1 MSASA
6 GEEGPWGHSNIFRE
20 PTDPEMTAY
29 LGRKR
34 ESLQNEVVNVAQ
46 GMSIGPALYLWTHRL
61 TCADVVSV
69 VTTTRPSTSAS
80 TTTTTHKTKYIAG
93 GGLPVGSVDGGR
105 GVLRRGPPF
114 DGSFGRLEG
123 GGKMPLPR
131 RASGK
136 WTIVPK
142 NKEGSG
148 EGGFMAFKGGK
159 TDAELRRLR
168 NEKNLRAPLHLPLF
182 TSPLEVDPTGSGK
195 VHDRMSE
202 CLMAER
208 ERFMELLGK
217 ERQER
222 VHLEAFACSLV
233 QAAFRGYLLRKRWA
247 EVDARQRVRLRVR
260 KSLRDF
266 LKSRGAP
273 FALGALEKQ
282 QKEDRLRQAG
292 ACTIQASFRCFLAR
306 QTLGKRRLASFLF
319 RRRRAARTLQCW
331 GRYLFA
337 SRRLRVTAH
346 RRRVVHSIA
355 ASMIQQQWRLRK
367 TLEQIQEVTKSRLFR
382 SAAAIQRIVRGYVA
396 RKKVGRQ
403 LTRVRGLRKTRAVYI
418 LQKFIRRAQ
427 ARQRVRRL
435 QRRRRRGTRAR
446 AALHVQRVCRG
457 FVGRRRAAAR
467 KKAATLDIWRAAR
480 EGNASRVDALYYG
493 QGLGGVI
500 FDCLNT
506 KDPEGNSLL
515 AKVASGV
522 GPIALIRVVLK
533 WGADVNAVNIRGE
546 SALQLAMSR
555 RNAEVVDLLVN
566 HPNIHL
572 NQDQPGKSILH
583 EAAALGLHHLSA
595 QLVSKGLD
603 VNGVDP
609 QNGWTPVHYACH
621 YGRDELARLLTSR
634 SGTMVNFGG
643 AGGVTPMHL
652 AAAGGWEKCAT
663 NLLEN
668 NASPVVKN
676 DKGQVPAVVAMLH
689 GHASTGKM
697 LLQAFSAAKTAS
709 KRSRT
714 IDAFAAVAM
723 ASGVTH
729 AVKPVVDAADKD
741 ENRSGGG
748 QGSEKPGAEGGGGA
762 GDGLVGL
769 EGITIPEVAT
779 ADVAEPAV
787 AGEGVSD
794 HNTPDDAGSARGD
807 RGLGAADEGGSELLN
822 GRPHSATSVGEQAG
836 STGSDAGVDGGG
848 RGGDAVSVQSNA
860 SSRASV
866 SLEALSRRAS
876 TAGVAMDLNAIML
889 EDLVPSLWDDDDIRC
904 AVTLAERGEAWC
916 LASLFALG
924 LDPDCQHPDSGDT
937 IGIAAAR
944 GGDRETLE
952 VCLETGVSFAT
963 KNRRG
968 RSALHAAVVRD
979 DLEVAALL
987 LANPGL
993 SGIEVDD
1000 LCDPDEDGRTP
1011 LHEMAARGEAPTVLL
1026 LATEA
1031 DSEWT
1036 NGGSGGEGT
1045 ESGNASLDTRSDD
1058 ASSAP
1063 GAGGGGGNDSS
1074 SGDDFSS
1081 SCVTAASSVVVDDQ
1095 AGGVGGDHG
1104 ARKGSGS
1111 SIPVS
1116 GGDTGVAD
1124 GNAGDSAKRMSDIAA
1139 VVSAAAAPDT
1149 PAPSSVRSPLP
1160 LSAFAAPSLADTE
1173 ELRDLRHHY
1182 HDVTNAASRV
1192 ERPEGVAI
1200 DTARAGS
1207 TSTTTNVN
1215 SRSSLARKASSSG
1228 DTRDTARSGGNHS
1241 YYGGDDHDDSS
1252 GSEVRSEG
1260 EEGDNPSGW
1269 GGLLEVDMRCSG
1281 SGNCPLH
1288 EAAASGKVGA
1298 VLSLLDLGADVSVAN
1313 GCGDTALHV
1322 AVGPNAP
1329 RDPMDEGHSWGSTL
1343 VSTSLSTLSTTSSSM
1358 VVGTTTAT
1366 TTITGDSRGSGE
1378 AQDAMALCD
1387 DDGRGPTT
1395 QARKG
1400 AAGHLSK
1407 CHVVTALLRRGA
1419 DPSKKNRLGQ
1429 TAAMCAVLAGRA
1441 GALREVRKAALLG
1454 HSSSKGK
1461 EKEEMSDLGHMAI
1474 REGHV
1479 ACLRVLTESCSEQEV
1494 LAWTDEEGVSA
1505 LALAVARGQR
1515 ECIDIL
1521 LKGASPTTPCGG
1533 DGGGGGGNT
1542 VLHVTAM
1549 ARGGVPV
1556 LKRLMSP
1563 IGGGEPF
1570 DLGWLEYRNDL
1581 GDTVLMAAL
1590 RAGRHSAALLLLQ
1603 ALAVPTAAA
1612 HTFRYAWVVAAAL
1625 RLAELCPC
1633 PSCVLGRTADERARL
1648 CSKIAPKPTRPGEQ
1662 PQGSHDN
1669 PLCSAGASAAAVHR
1683 RLSRANSTASKA
1695 ATTASDGAPPAFVVP
1710 GSNPRRLRQLPR
1722 QRPGV
1727 AAAAAVGRHLG
1738 RRRWRRQAKEACS
1751 SPLGGTVQGKGGRS
1765 AADGPMDVGGPAGW
1779 KERRATTTTLAA
1791 AEAKSKRKPSPN
1803 AGVGRPR
1810 R

>member
-1 MSASA
+1 RS
-6 GEEGPWGHSNIFRE
+6 
-20 PTDPEMTAY
+20 
-29 LGRKR
+29 
-34 ESLQNEVVNVAQ
+34 SLQVVNVAK

-69 VTTTRPSTSAS
+69 VTTTHPSASAS

-93 GGLPVGSVDGGR
+93 GGLPVGSVVGGR

-136 WTIVPK
+136 WTILPK
-142 NKEGSG
+142 NKEASG
-148 EGGFMAFKGGK
+148 EVGFMAVKGGK
-159 TDAELRRLR
+159 TDAELRRLQ
-168 NEKNLRAPLHLPLF
+168 NEKILRAPLHLPLF

-282 QKEDRLRQAG
+282 QKEHRLHQAA

-306 QTLGKRRLASFLF
+306 QTLGKRRLASFLL

-331 GRYLFA
+331 VRYLFA
-337 SRRLRVTAH
+337 SRRLRVTGH

-355 ASMIQQQWRLRK
+355 ASMIQQQWRMRK
-367 TLEQIQEVTKSRLFR
+367 IQEVTKSRLFR
-382 SAAAIQRIVRGYVA
+382 SAAAIQRIIRGYVA
-396 RKKVGRQ
+396 WKKVGRQ
-403 LTRVRGLRKTRAVYI
+403 LTRVRGLRKTRAVYT
-418 LQKFIRRAQ
+418 LQKFIRRGQ

-515 AKVASGV
+515 ATVAGGV

-533 WGADVNAVNIRGE
+533 WGADVNSVNIRGE

-555 RNAEVVDLLVN
+555 RNVEVVDLLVN
-566 HPNIHL
+566 HPNIRL

-603 VNGVDP
+603 VNGVDQ

-621 YGRDELARLLTSR
+621 NGRDELARLLTSR
-634 SGTMVNFGG
+634 SGTMVNVGD

-668 NASPVVKN
+668 NASPIVKN
-676 DKGQVPAVVAMLH
+676 NKGQVPAVVAMLH
-689 GHASTGKM
+689 GHASTGKK

-723 ASGVTH
+723 ASGVTR
-729 AVKPVVDAADKD
+729 AVEPVVDAVDKD

-748 QGSEKPGAEGGGGA
+748 QGSEKPGAGRGGGE

-787 AGEGVSD
+787 AGEGGSG
-794 HNTPDDAGSARGD
+794 HSTLDDAGSPRGD
-807 RGLGAADEGGSELLN
+807 RVLGAADGGGSELQDVK
-822 GRPHSATSVGEQAG
+822 PHSATTVGEKES

-860 SSRASV
+860 SSRASA

-876 TAGVAMDLNAIML
+876 KAGVAMDLNAIML
-889 EDLVPSLWDDDDIRC
+889 EDLVPSHWDDDDIRC
-904 AVTLAERGEAWC
+904 AVALAERGEAWC

-952 VCLETGVSFAT
+952 VCLETGVTFAT

-1036 NGGSGGEGT
+1036 DGSSGGAGT
-1045 ESGNASLDTRSDD
+1045 GSGNASLDTRSDD

-1063 GAGGGGGNDSS
+1063 GAGGGGGDDSS
-1074 SGDDFSS
+1074 SGDDISS
-1081 SCVTAASSVVVDDQ
+1081 SCVSAASSAVIDDQ
-1095 AGGVGGDHG
+1095 VGGVGGDNG
-1104 ARKGSGS
+1104 AREGSGS

-1124 GNAGDSAKRMSDIAA
+1124 GKAGDGAKRMSDVAA
-1139 VVSAAAAPDT
+1139 VASAAAAPDT

-1173 ELRDLRHHY
+1173 DFRDLRHHH
-1182 HDVTNAASRV
+1182 HDVTNAAGKA

-1200 DTARAGS
+1200 DTGRAGS
-1207 TSTTTNVN
+1207 TSTSTNVN
-1215 SRSSLARKASSSG
+1215 GRSSLARKASSSG

-1241 YYGGDDHDDSS
+1241 DYGGDDHDDSS
-1252 GSEVRSEG
+1252 GREVRREG
-1260 EEGDNPSGW
+1260 EEGDDPSGW
-1269 GGLLEVDMRCSG
+1269 GGLLEVDVRCSG

-1343 VSTSLSTLSTTSSSM
+1343 ASTSLSTLSTTSSSM
-1358 VVGTTTAT
+1358 IVGTTTAT
-1366 TTITGDSRGSGE
+1366 TAIFGDSRGNGE

-1387 DDGRGPTT
+1387 DEGRGPTT

-1400 AAGHLSK
+1400 RLDISRKATVALAPFLS
-1407 CHVVTALLRRGA
+1407 HTNQVVTALLRRGA

-1429 TAAMCAVLAGRA
+1429 TVAMCAVLAGRA
-1441 GALREVRKAALLG
+1441 GALREIRKAVLLG
-1454 HSSSKGK
+1454 HSSSKGV
-1461 EKEEMSDLGHMAI
+1461 EQEELSDLGHIAI

-1494 LAWTDEEGVSA
+1494 LAWTDEEGVPA

-1521 LKGASPTTPCGG
+1521 LKGASPITPCGG
-1533 DGGGGGGNT
+1533 DGAGGGGNT

-1563 IGGGEPF
+1563 KGGGEPF
-1570 DLGWLEYRNDL
+1570 DLGWLEYRNRL

-1590 RAGRHSAALLLLQ
+1590 RAGRHAAALLLLQ
-1603 ALAVPTAAA
+1603 ALAVPTLAA
-1612 HTFRYAWVVAAAL
+1612 HTFRYAWVIAAAL

-1633 PSCVLGRTADERARL
+1633 PSCVLGRTADERTRL

-1662 PQGSHDN
+1662 PQGSHAN
-1669 PLCSAGASAAAVHR
+1669 PLSNAGASAAAAHR
-1683 RLSRANSTASKA
+1683 RLTRANSTASKA
-1695 ATTASDGAPPAFVVP
+1695 ATTASDGAPPAFVVA

-1727 AAAAAVGRHLG
+1727 TAAAAVGRHLG
-1738 RRRWRRQAKEACS
+1738 RRRWRWKAKEACS
-1751 SPLGGTVQGKGGRS
+1751 SPLGGAVQGKGGRS
-1765 AADGPMDVGGPAGW
+1765 AADGPMDIGGPAGW

-1791 AEAKSKRKPSPN
+1791 AVAKYKRKPSPN
-1803 AGVGRPR
+1803 AGVGRPCH
-1810 R
+1810 

>member
-1 MSASA
+1 MTSASSKKGDAAMSASV
-6 GEEGPWGHSNIFRE
+6 GEEGPWGHSDIFRA
-20 PTDPEMTAY
+20 PTDPEMIAY

-61 TCADVVSV
+61 TGADVVSV

-80 TTTTTHKTKYIAG
+80 TTTTHKTKYIAG

-123 GGKMPLPR
+123 GGKMPLQR
-131 RASGK
+131 RASAK
-136 WTIVPK
+136 WTIFPK
-142 NKEGSG
+142 NKEASG
-148 EGGFMAFKGGK
+148 EGGFMAVKGGK
-159 TDAELRRLR
+159 TDAELKRLR

-182 TSPLEVDPTGSGK
+182 TSPLEVDPTGSDK

-247 EVDARQRVRLRVR
+247 EVDTRQRVRLRVR

-282 QKEDRLRQAG
+282 QTEDRLRQAA

-306 QTLGKRRLASFLF
+306 QTLGKRRLASFLL

-337 SRRLRVTAH
+337 SRRLRVTGH

-367 TLEQIQEVTKSRLFR
+367 IQEVTKSRLFR

-396 RKKVGRQ
+396 WKKVGRQ
-403 LTRVRGLRKTRAVYI
+403 LTRVRGLRKTRAVYT

-467 KKAATLDIWRAAR
+467 KKATTLDIWRAAR

-533 WGADVNAVNIRGE
+533 WGADVNSVNIRGE

-555 RNAEVVDLLVN
+555 RNVEVVDLLVN
-566 HPNIHL
+566 HPNIRL

-621 YGRDELARLLTSR
+621 NGRDELARLLTSR
-634 SGTMVNFGG
+634 SGTMVNVGG
-643 AGGVTPMHL
+643 AGGVTPMHM

-676 DKGQVPAVVAMLH
+676 NKGQVPAVVAMLH
-689 GHASTGKM
+689 GHASTGKK

-714 IDAFAAVAM
+714 IDAFAAVAT

-729 AVKPVVDAADKD
+729 AVEPVVDAEKD

-748 QGSEKPGAEGGGGA
+748 QGSENPGAGGGGGA
-762 GDGLVGL
+762 GDGLLGL
-769 EGITIPEVAT
+769 GEITTPEVAT

-787 AGEGVSD
+787 AGEGGSG

-807 RGLGAADEGGSELLN
+807 RGLGAADGGGSELQG
-822 GRPHSATSVGEQAG
+822 GRPHSATTVGEKAG
-836 STGSDAGVDGGG
+836 STDSDASVDGGG

-860 SSRASV
+860 SSRASA

-876 TAGVAMDLNAIML
+876 KAGVAMDLNAIML
-889 EDLVPSLWDDDDIRC
+889 EDLVPSHWDDDDIRC
-904 AVTLAERGEAWC
+904 AVALAERGEAWC

-1036 NGGSGGEGT
+1036 NGGSGGAGT
-1045 ESGNASLDTRSDD
+1045 GSGNASLDTRSED

-1063 GAGGGGGNDSS
+1063 GAGGGGDDDSS
-1074 SGDDFSS
+1074 SGDDLSS
-1081 SCVTAASSVVVDDQ
+1081 SCVTAASSAVVDDQ
-1095 AGGVGGDHG
+1095 AGGVGDENG
-1104 ARKGSGS
+1104 ARVGSGS
-1111 SIPVS
+1111 PIPVS

-1124 GNAGDSAKRMSDIAA
+1124 GNAADGAKRLSDIAA
-1139 VVSAAAAPDT
+1139 VASAAAAPDT
-1149 PAPSSVRSPLP
+1149 PATSSVRSPLP
-1160 LSAFAAPSLADTE
+1160 LSAFVAPSLADTE
-1173 ELRDLRHHY
+1173 ELRDLRHHH
-1182 HDVTNAASRV
+1182 HDVTNATGKA
-1192 ERPEGVAI
+1192 ERPEAVAI
-1200 DTARAGS
+1200 GTGRAGS
-1207 TSTTTNVN
+1207 TSTSTNVN

-1228 DTRDTARSGGNHS
+1228 DTRDTARSGGNLS
-1241 YYGGDDHDDSS
+1241 DGGGDDQDDS
-1252 GSEVRSEG
+1252 GGREVRSEG
-1260 EEGDNPSGW
+1260 EEADDPSGW
-1269 GGLLEVDMRCSG
+1269 GGLLEVDVRCSG

-1329 RDPMDEGHSWGSTL
+1329 RDPMDEGHSRGSTL
-1343 VSTSLSTLSTTSSSM
+1343 ASTSLSTLSTTSSPM

-1366 TTITGDSRGSGE
+1366 TTISGDRRASGE

-1387 DDGRGPTT
+1387 DEGRGPTT

-1400 AAGHLSK
+1400 
-1407 CHVVTALLRRGA
+1407 
-1419 DPSKKNRLGQ
+1419 RLGIS
-1429 TAAMCAVLAGRA
+1429 
-1441 GALREVRKAALLG
+1441 RKA
-1454 HSSSKGK
+1454 
-1461 EKEEMSDLGHMAI
+1461 
-1474 REGHV
+1474 
-1479 ACLRVLTESCSEQEV
+1479 
-1494 LAWTDEEGVSA
+1494 
-1505 LALAVARGQR
+1505 
-1515 ECIDIL
+1515 
-1521 LKGASPTTPCGG
+1521 
-1533 DGGGGGGNT
+1533 
-1542 VLHVTAM
+1542 
-1549 ARGGVPV
+1549 
-1556 LKRLMSP
+1556 
-1563 IGGGEPF
+1563 
-1570 DLGWLEYRNDL
+1570 
-1581 GDTVLMAAL
+1581 
-1590 RAGRHSAALLLLQ
+1590 
-1603 ALAVPTAAA
+1603 
-1612 HTFRYAWVVAAAL
+1612 TFAL
-1625 RLAELCPC
+1625 RL
-1633 PSCVLGRTADERARL
+1633 
-1648 CSKIAPKPTRPGEQ
+1648 
-1662 PQGSHDN
+1662 
-1669 PLCSAGASAAAVHR
+1669 
-1683 RLSRANSTASKA
+1683 
-1695 ATTASDGAPPAFVVP
+1695 
-1710 GSNPRRLRQLPR
+1710 
-1722 QRPGV
+1722 
-1727 AAAAAVGRHLG
+1727 
-1738 RRRWRRQAKEACS
+1738 S
-1751 SPLGGTVQGKGGRS
+1751 S
-1765 AADGPMDVGGPAGW
+1765 
-1779 KERRATTTTLAA
+1779 
-1791 AEAKSKRKPSPN
+1791 
-1803 AGVGRPR
+1803 
-1810 R
+1810 